1 MIDGQHDGAMH
12 NRAEPACL
20 IIADIAGYTGYM
32 AGVELD
38 HAQDILAD
46 LMDTVVGTLRPPFRL
61 AKLEGD
67 AAFAYVM
74 AETVDGSALQD
85 TVERTYFGFR
95 RRLRDIKQASR
106 CECNACILI
115 PSLDLKVVV
124 HHGLI
129 ARHRIAGWE
138 ELIGSAVILVHRLLK
153 NQVAEAI
160 GFKAYALYTQDCLTA
175 AGIDPEVQGLRSHV
189 ETTDIAGDVTVW
201 LRDLDAAWM
210 ADQTGHRLSVT
221 DKSAYRTYVTESA
234 APPMLVWEYLTSP
247 IRRPQ
252 WVPGVTAILEASPS
266 GRRGAGT
273 VNHCMHGKDAVLEE
287 ILDWQPGRSWT
298 TRSTM
303 PMPNTPSLLLTD
315 ELEALPDGGTRVT
328 SRVGRPK
335 PRDRAA
341 FEGFFPMVEPLL
353 LEAMGG
359 ISRALAEE
367 LERRAAEGEPEPA
380 LPTPNARFLT
390 QPVTKAESAAA
401 TAAGTVDSAPPNSLS
416 G

>member
-1 MIDGQHDGAMH
+1 M
-12 NRAEPACL
+12 RAAPEPACL
-20 IIADIAGYTGYM
+20 VIADIAGYTGYM

-46 LMDTVVGTLRPPFRL
+46 LMDTVVGALRPPFRL

-85 TVERTYFGFR
+85 TVERTYVAFR

-115 PSLDLKVVV
+115 PSLDLKIVV
-124 HHGLI
+124 HHGLV

-138 ELIGSAVILVHRLLK
+138 ELVGSAVILVHRLLK
-153 NQVAEAI
+153 NQVAEAT
-160 GFKAYALYTQDCLTA
+160 GFKAYAMYTQDCLTA
-175 AGIDPEVQGLRSHV
+175 AGIDPEAQGLRSHA

-201 LRDLDAAWM
+201 LRDLEAAWV
-210 ADQTGHRLSVT
+210 ADQAEHRLSVT
-221 DKSAYRTYVTESA
+221 DEAAYRTYVTESP

-252 WVPGVTAILEASPS
+252 WSPGVSAIFEASPS

-287 ILDWQPGRSWT
+287 ILDWQPGQSWT
-298 TRSTM
+298 TKSKL
-303 PMPNTPSLLLTD
+303 PMPNTPALVLTD

-335 PRDRAA
+335 PRERAA
-341 FEGFFPMVEPLL
+341 FEALFPMVEPLIV
-353 LEAMGG
+353 EAMSG
-359 ISRALAEE
+359 IRLALLEE
-367 LERRAAEGEPEPA
+367 LERRASDVEPEPA
-380 LPTPNARFLT
+380 LPAATARFLT
-390 QPVTKAESAAA
+390 HPVAKAGTAAA
-401 TAAGTVDSAPPNSLS
+401 AVDSARSNSLP

>member
-1 MIDGQHDGAMH
+1 ML
-12 NRAEPACL
+12 NRPEPACL
-20 IIADIAGYTGYM
+20 VIADIAGYTGYM

-46 LMDTVVGTLRPPFRL
+46 LMDTVVGTLRPSFRL

-67 AAFAYVM
+67 AAFAYAM

-85 TVERTYFGFR
+85 TVERTYFAFR

-138 ELIGSAVILVHRLLK
+138 ELVGAAVILVHRLLK
-153 NQVAEAI
+153 NQVAEAT
-160 GFKAYALYTQDCLTA
+160 GFKAYAMYTQDCVAA
-175 AGIDPEVQGLRSHV
+175 AGIDPENQGLRQHV
-189 ETTDIAGDVTVW
+189 ETTDIAGEVAVW
-201 LRDLDAAWM
+201 LRDLEEAWT
-210 ADQTGHRLSVT
+210 ADQTGRRFSVT
-221 DKSAYRTYVTESA
+221 DKSAYRTYVTETA
-234 APPMLVWEYLTSP
+234 APPMLVWEYLTAP

-252 WVPGVTAILEASPS
+252 WGPGVTAVLEASPS

-303 PMPNTPSLLLTD
+303 PMPGGPAFVMTD
-315 ELEALPDGGTRVT
+315 ELEELPTGGTRVT
-328 SRVGRPK
+328 SRV
-335 PRDRAA
+335 DRKSN
-341 FEGFFPMVEPLL
+341 PLN
-353 LEAMGG
+353 
-359 ISRALAEE
+359 
-367 LERRAAEGEPEPA
+367 
-380 LPTPNARFLT
+380 PTH
-390 QPVTKAESAAA
+390 
-401 TAAGTVDSAPPNSLS
+401 
-416 G
+416 